1 MSASALEGEDLD
13 NVRLVRMEDVQPSR
27 EGRIEIFETC
37 IIDHIEY
44 DNECVIGD
52 DQTNVGGIVSIQTDE
67 TEQSAS
73 EFIVPEILEV
83 PVYYFQ
89 ENEKLDVIPH
99 TPDRWP
105 TLEILPGG
113 VIKPADKADN
123 QNSRKS
129 RVTLNSEMIYAC
141 AKCSQTFK
149 FLYCLVKHVRW
160 HENEQKVKKS
170 NIADLILSKNRKK
183 QDKQANLNTGTKKV
197 VITKMVTKRKKANQR
212 TKRLKT

>member
-83 PVYYFQ
+83 PVVSIMITSCVYY
-89 ENEKLDVIPH
+89 LYIYITAVS
-99 TPDRWP
+99 
-105 TLEILPGG
+105 
-113 VIKPADKADN
+113 IKP
-123 QNSRKS
+123 SS
-129 RVTLNSEMIYAC
+129 
-141 AKCSQTFK
+141 TF
-149 FLYCLVKHVRW
+149 F
-160 HENEQKVKKS
+160 
-170 NIADLILSKNRKK
+170 D
-183 QDKQANLNTGTKKV
+183 
-197 VITKMVTKRKKANQR
+197 
-212 TKRLKT
+212 

>member
-83 PVYYFQ
+83 PV

-183 QDKQANLNTGTKKV
+183 QDKQANLNTATKKV